1 MTIPLQNLPGR
12 GQAVARTIYGAKG
25 TPGGNIPIY
34 NVPGAL
40 TRDQRAGNLLGATRD
55 SNRQEQIASLATG
68 RGGIRQKYPAKK
80 PKSSIGQD
88 QFVDASGNTRQ
99 KMSVGNWRTQQQGQ
113 MGQYRGFSDS
123 GLYGVFVFDMPIV
136 SF

>member
-1 MTIPLQNLPGR
+1 MPIPLQNLPGR

-40 TRDQRAGNLLGATRD
+40 TRDQRAGNLMGATKA

-68 RGGIRQKYPAKK
+68 RGSIKQKDPAKK
-80 PKSSIGQD
+80 SAAPVGQD
-88 QFVDASGNTRQ
+88 QFVDAAGNTRQ
-99 KMSVGNWRTQQQGQ
+99 KMSVGNWRSQQQGQ
-113 MGQYRGFSDS
+113 MGQYRGFSS
-123 GLYGVFVFDMPIV
+123 AGLESVFVHGMPIV